1 MENLAADTD
10 FMKNL
15 ASGSVSNIITLGLLG
30 LFYVIM
36 KKCNCRHSKCNSA
49 CISCESDN
57 IKTQRTKDVNKIR
70 KEISDCEEEV

>member
-1 MENLAADTD
+1 MENLASDTD

-57 IKTQRTKDVNKIR
+57 IQTKRTKDVDEIR
-70 KEISDCEEEV
+70 KEIESEEV